1 MKVVILAGGKGT
13 RLNEY
18 TRTYPK
24 PMVRIG
30 PKPLLGHIIDIYEEQ
45 GFHNFV
51 VASGY
56 KGRAIS
62 EWANKSESDIE
73 VIDTGDATL
82 TGGRLKR
89 LKDHVGMR
97 NFMLTYGDGVSNVN
111 LTHVWNYHTSL
122 KPLVTLTAVR
132 PPARFGSLRLN
143 ASGKVT
149 GFHEKSQAA
158 EGWVNGGF
166 MIVEKEVLDMIE
178 GDDTNFEKDVLPEI
192 AEMGKLQAYFHGGFW
207 QCVDTI
213 RDVELL
219 TELEKERPWLMKARR
234 S

>member
-1 MKVVILAGGKGT
+1 MGQV
-13 RLNEY
+13 
-18 TRTYPK
+18 
-24 PMVRIG
+24 
-30 PKPLLGHIIDIYEEQ
+30 
-45 GFHNFV
+45 
-51 VASGY
+51 
-56 KGRAIS
+56 IS
-62 EWANKSESDIE
+62 EWANKSESNIE
-73 VIDTGDATL
+73 VVDTGDETL
-82 TGGRLKR
+82 TGGRLRR

-97 NFMLTYGDGVSNVN
+97 QFMLTYGDGVSNVN
-111 LTHVWNYHTSL
+111 LAHVWNYHTSL

-143 ASGKVT
+143 ASGKVI
-149 GFHEKSQAA
+149 GFHEKSQVA

-166 MIVEKEVLDMIE
+166 MIIEKEVLDMIE

-219 TELEKERPWLMKARR
+219 TELEKEKPWLMKTPR

>member
-30 PKPLLGHIIDIYEEQ
+30 SKPLLGHIIDIYEEQ
-45 GFHNFV
+45 GFHDFII
-51 VASGY
+51 ASGY
-56 KGRAIS
+56 KGQAIS
-62 EWANKSESDIE
+62 EWANKSESSIE
-73 VIDTGDATL
+73 VIDTGDMTL
-82 TGGRLKR
+82 TGGRLRR
-89 LKDHVGMR
+89 LKGYVGMR
-97 NFMLTYGDGVSNVN
+97 QFMLTYGDGVSNVN

-143 ASGKVT
+143 ASGKVI

-219 TELEKERPWLMKARR
+219 TELEKERPWLMKMPQ